1 MIPAVGALM
10 AAIYAAPVT
19 PVRVCSLAAEDIQDG
34 QTAQTLSV
42 DERAARERFSAAL
55 RLAEQGSVEEALE
68 AAAEGLVLDE
78 DNANGLNLVGQ
89 LYEQLGRG
97 AEAEDAYLEASSADP
112 EWPIPY
118 RNLGNLYVAS
128 GQPELALAPFSRAA
142 DLAPQDPLAHA
153 LLGSALEATG
163 QPNDAVLAFQRAW
176 KLDPESVQLAVDLVV
191 AQIGSGDLAGAIVT
205 AEIAV
210 ERAPDD
216 PTSLDLL
223 ARTLGASEL
232 VDDHLQR
239 APAAFLRALALD
251 PEHADLWLALGATY
265 DRMAMGIKAEQAY
278 RRAIDLGLDNAQVRY
293 ELGQILSRQNQ
304 FAPALEEYQRAIDT
318 DADGDGWPDLA
329 VSNNAGFAA
338 AYYARG
344 EALFEL
350 GRAEEALA
358 DFEYAMRISPGDPDP
373 VLAAVQVYMVRG
385 DLASA
390 ERLLSEIASTATSK
404 RAEISL
410 AVGRLRLRQ
419 GRDEEVIEVLTSVL
433 STSPQLIE
441 ARYLTGQALL
451 RLGRIDAGRTMLSEY
466 QRLLTAGHARGID
479 LLRIEVIGRWQ
490 IYLMRGRV
498 YIYEGRLELAL
509 EQLESA
515 AVLAPDN
522 PDVWQALAELHD
534 LRNEAEAAAAARRRA
549 ESLRRSGAS

>member
-1 MIPAVGALM
+1 MILAVGALM
-10 AAIYAAPVT
+10 VAIYAAPVT
-19 PVRVCSLAAEDIQDG
+19 PVCSSAAEEIQDG
-34 QTAQTLSV
+34 QIPQTLSA
-42 DERAARERFSAAL
+42 DEGAARERFSAAL

-78 DNANGLNLVGQ
+78 DNADGLNLVGQ

-97 AEAEDAYLEASSADP
+97 AEAEDAYLKASRADP
-112 EWPIPY
+112 ESPMPY
-118 RNLGNLYVAS
+118 RNLGNLYVA
-128 GQPELALAPFSRAA
+128 R
-142 DLAPQDPLAHA
+142 
-153 LLGSALEATG
+153 G
-163 QPNDAVLAFQRAW
+163 QPNDAVHAFQRAW
-176 KLDPESVQLAVDLVV
+176 KLDPENVELAVDIIV

-210 ERAPDD
+210 ERRPDD
-216 PTSLDLL
+216 PASLELL

-232 VDDHLQR
+232 VDENLQR
-239 APAAFLRALALD
+239 APAAFRRAIALD
-251 PEHADLWLALGATY
+251 PEHADLWLALGTIY
-265 DRMAMGIKAEQAY
+265 DRLALRTEAEQAY

-293 ELGQILSRQNQ
+293 DLGQVLSRQNQ
-304 FAPALEEYQRAIDT
+304 FAAALEEYARAIYA

-358 DFEYAMRISPGDPDP
+358 DFEHAMRISPGDSDP

-433 STSPQLIE
+433 NTAPELIE

-451 RLGRIDAGRTMLSEY
+451 RLGHVDAGRTMLSEY
-466 QRLLTAGHARGID
+466 QRLLTAGHASGVD
-479 LLRIEVIGRWQ
+479 LLRTEETGKWQ
-490 IYLMRGRV
+490 IYMLRGRV
-498 YIYEGRLELAL
+498 FMYEGRLDLAL
-509 EQLESA
+509 AQLESA
-515 AVLAPDN
+515 SVLAPDS
-522 PDVWQALAELHD
+522 PDVWQALAELYD
-534 LRNEAEAAAAARRRA
+534 LRNEAEAAAAARRQA
-549 ESLRRSGAS
+549 ESLRGSGTN

>member
-10 AAIYAAPVT
+10 AAIYAVPVT
-19 PVRVCSLAAEDIQDG
+19 PVRVCSLAAEDVQDG
-34 QTAQTLSV
+34 QIAQALSA
-42 DERAARERFSAAL
+42 DEGAARERFIAAL

-97 AEAEDAYLEASSADP
+97 AEAEDAYLKASNADP
-112 EWPIPY
+112 EWPMPY
-118 RNLGNLYVAS
+118 RNLGNLYVA
-128 GQPELALAPFSRAA
+128 R
-142 DLAPQDPLAHA
+142 
-153 LLGSALEATG
+153 G
-163 QPNDAVLAFQRAW
+163 QPNDAVVAFQRAW

-216 PTSLDLL
+216 PTLLELL

-239 APAAFLRALALD
+239 APAAFRRAIALD
-251 PEHADLWLALGATY
+251 PEHADLWLALGTTY
-265 DRMAMGIKAEQAY
+265 DRLALGTQAEQAY

-304 FAPALEEYQRAIDT
+304 FAAALEEYERAIVA

-329 VSNNAGFAA
+329 VSNNADFAA

-358 DFEYAMRISPGDPDP
+358 DFEHAMRISPGDPDA

-433 STSPQLIE
+433 STAPQLIE

-451 RLGRIDAGRTMLSEY
+451 RLGRIDAGRTVLSEY
-466 QRLLTAGHARGID
+466 QRLLTEGHARGID
-479 LLRIEVIGRWQ
+479 LLRNEVVGRWQ
-490 IYLMRGRV
+490 IYVLRGRV
-498 YIYEGRLELAL
+498 YIYEGRLDLAL
-509 EQLESA
+509 EQIESA
-515 AVLAPDN
+515 TVLAPDN

-534 LRNEAEAAAAARRRA
+534 LRNETEAAAAARRRA
-549 ESLRRSGAS
+549 ESLRGSGVS